1 MRSEIPR
8 SLQLSD
14 FIDNKSLF
22 VFGPRATGKTSLI
35 ESQLADRAFIVDLLD
50 SKFYLPLCENPARL
64 QEMISLHQ
72 DKVVVI
78 DEIQKFPAILDEV
91 HRLIEKEHR
100 IFLLTGSSARKL
112 KRENA
117 NMLGGRA
124 SQTHLHPLTW
134 FELDRTKQF
143 DLDRYLRYG
152 SLPRIYLSNDPQQ
165 ELYDYVDTYITQEIQ
180 IESEIRNL
188 PAFSRFL
195 RVAALHSGD
204 LCNYAG
210 TASDVGL
217 SAKTIKDYFEIL
229 DDTLL
234 GYMLT
239 PWRSGKSRKSIA
251 KAKHYLFD
259 CGVMH
264 TLSRTEF
271 LDRNS
276 NLFGRSFEH
285 FILNEVRAYNS
296 YKRVRWDLCF
306 WRSKHGAE
314 VDIIINDE
322 CAIEVKSTA
331 KVSNDDIKGLVAIGD
346 EGTWQQR
353 ILVSQDP
360 IDRYNES
367 GLAILGW
374 TTFLK
379 KLWQGDIL

>member
-1 MRSEIPR
+1 MLTLGDRLNNSH
-8 SLQLSD
+8 L
-14 FIDNKSLF
+14 
-22 VFGPRATGKTSLI
+22 GT
-35 ESQLADRAFIVDLLD
+35 ADAELRID
-50 SKFYLPLCENPARL
+50 SKRL
-64 QEMISLHQ
+64 
-72 DKVVVI
+72 
-78 DEIQKFPAILDEV
+78 
-91 HRLIEKEHR
+91 R
-100 IFLLTGSSARKL
+100 
-112 KRENA
+112 
-117 NMLGGRA
+117 
-124 SQTHLHPLTW
+124 
-134 FELDRTKQF
+134 
-143 DLDRYLRYG
+143 
-152 SLPRIYLSNDPQQ
+152 
-165 ELYDYVDTYITQEIQ
+165 
-180 IESEIRNL
+180 
-188 PAFSRFL
+188 
-195 RVAALHSGD
+195 
-204 LCNYAG
+204 
-210 TASDVGL
+210 DVGL